1 MKKNRKYYNNYF
13 KAILKDI
20 ENKKLTFINSDVV
33 SIKYNYANRFTLYYY
48 TSLNEIT
55 IINKSKYMILSSY
68 PYKIPK
74 KLKNALLE
82 LTYSI
87 PNKDYYK
94 VLI

>member
-1 MKKNRKYYNNYF
+1 MEKNKKYYHNYF

-20 ENKKLTFINSDVV
+20 ENKKLTYIHTYISTDRNSIN
-33 SIKYNYANRFTLYYY
+33 KYNYANRFTLYYY
-48 TSLNEIT
+48 TSLNAIT

-87 PNKDYYK
+87 PNKD
-94 VLI
+94 